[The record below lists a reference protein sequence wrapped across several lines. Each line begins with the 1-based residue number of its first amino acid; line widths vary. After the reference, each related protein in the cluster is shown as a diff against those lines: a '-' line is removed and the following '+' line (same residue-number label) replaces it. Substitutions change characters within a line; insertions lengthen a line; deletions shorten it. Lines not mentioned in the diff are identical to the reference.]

1 LERGGAEVLGI
12 CANTMHMN
20 IDDVRRAVSIPVV
33 DVRDAVAAKVRA
45 LGHDS
50 ISLLGTKYVIERDF
64 YSSALERE
72 GIRVVKPT
80 PAQTEELQRIIYEE
94 LTQGVVNES
103 SRDHLAEIARDCR
116 TRGGEVI
123 GLCCTEFGLLVDEG
137 NAPWPFVDST
147 VVHVEALLNY

>member
-1 LERGGAEVLGI
+1 MKRIGLIGGFSWESTAAYYRLLNLLTAQRRGEWQQPRVLIDSANFADIVPLQSAGNWAATGEILAETARRLERGGAEVLGI

-45 LGHDS
+45 LGRDS

-80 PAQTEELQRIIYEE
+80 PAQTE
-94 LTQGVVNES
+94 
-103 SRDHLAEIARDCR
+103 
-116 TRGGEVI
+116 
-123 GLCCTEFGLLVDEG
+123 
-137 NAPWPFVDST
+137 
-147 VVHVEALLNY
+147 